1 MVSQVYRVLNCSKM
15 DVEYGSTYKVLE
27 VCRNFCSGLVIL
39 LLVLLSLL
47 DVTNLKKFGYW

>member
-27 VCRNFCSGLVIL
+27 VCRNFRSGLVAIL
-39 LLVLLSLL
+39 LLVLLLN
-47 DVTNLKKFGYW
+47 VTNLKEFRCW